1 MSNKVV
7 LKEVAEQLRRSEAKR
22 FRSHIFEDC
31 RRLVHE
37 LGGDVSGYALVAWTI
52 EGELR
57 SIYHT
62 GRGLIR
68 PAIIPVLVHDALNR
82 QVAQDIAAPS
92 RIIDS
97 DA

>member
-7 LKEVAEQLRRSEAKR
+7 LKEVSEQVRRSKAKR
-22 FRSHIFEDC
+22 LRSHLFEDC
-31 RRLVHE
+31 RMLVDE
-37 LGGDVSGYALVAWTI
+37 LDGDVSGYALVAWTT

-68 PAIIPVLVHDALNR
+68 PAIIPALVHDALNR

-92 RIIDS
+92 HIIDS